1 MQPMLCKRASSAL
14 RDGRP
19 RPSRRLVAAWPRGQ
33 RSRVTS
39 GRTTSARHWA
49 SRQVASGMSDRS
61 TTNNQRNLC
70 AQIGVWGHAFA
81 IEGFG
86 MPTKRQAANAARD
99 NKAESTGMDAVS
111 ALDLLEEDHIQVDDL
126 FEKYEQ
132 LDNAEEKK
140 ELALKICLA
149 LRVHA
154 QIEEEIFYP
163 AVRDAIENTDRLDE
177 AIVEHAA
184 AKQLITEIEGMDAGD
199 ELYDAKVTVLNEQV
213 LHHIEEEEDELFP
226 EVENSKLD
234 LETLGKKMADR
245 KAALLNETATGK

>member
-1 MQPMLCKRASSAL
+1 MRK
-14 RDGRP
+14 
-19 RPSRRLVAAWPRGQ
+19 
-33 RSRVTS
+33 S
-39 GRTTSARHWA
+39 GF
-49 SRQVASGMSDRS
+49 
-61 TTNNQRNLC
+61 
-70 AQIGVWGHAFA
+70 GVHAFA

-99 NKAESTGMDAVS
+99 NKAKSTGMDAAS
-111 ALDLLEEDHIQVDDL
+111 ALDLLEEDHVQVDDL

-163 AVRDAIENTDRLDE
+163 AVRDAIENTDRIDE

-184 AKQLITEIEGMDAGD
+184 AKQLIAEIEEMDASD
-199 ELYDAKVTVLNEQV
+199 ELYDAKVTVLKEQV
-213 LHHIEEEEDELFP
+213 LHHIGEEEDELFP
-226 EVENSKLD
+226 EVESSGIDLGALGQKLA
-234 LETLGKKMADR
+234 ER
-245 KAALLNETATGK
+245 KATLLKQMTQQGQSR

>member
-1 MQPMLCKRASSAL
+1 
-14 RDGRP
+14 
-19 RPSRRLVAAWPRGQ
+19 
-33 RSRVTS
+33 
-39 GRTTSARHWA
+39 
-49 SRQVASGMSDRS
+49 
-61 TTNNQRNLC
+61 
-70 AQIGVWGHAFA
+70 
-81 IEGFG
+81 
-86 MPTKRQAANAARD
+86 MPTKRQMASSARG
-99 NKAESTGMDAVS
+99 NKAEATGMDAIS
-111 ALDLLEEDHIQVDDL
+111 ALDLLEEDHTQVESL
-126 FEKYEQ
+126 FEEFEQ
-132 LDNAEEKK
+132 LDNVEEKK
-140 ELALKICLA
+140 ELALKICLS

-163 AVRDAIENTDRLDE
+163 AVRDAIENTDRIDE

-226 EVENSKLD
+226 EIENSKLD